1 MFALAGLIFGAG
13 LVLAV
18 KAGLPA
24 PPSLPGA
31 LAQLSVEPTLVAVT
45 PATSASTTRD
55 RWSRLPVGLA
65 QVLDR
70 HVGVSDA
77 DLTILRTTRAE
88 LVSRKVTLALA
99 GFTAPALAGLVLLEV
114 GIPIVFPAALGLGIG
129 ALLWVLPSQDA
140 RERARTARLEFRSN
154 LEVFLTLVAGERFSR
169 GSVPQNLEESSAV
182 SGSHPF
188 TMLRTVIRRS
198 AWAGT
203 LIWDDLQALG
213 EELAVPELG
222 KLADIAR
229 NAGKGAAVY
238 DTLLATAD
246 NLRATD
252 LTDRRSEAN
261 VVSQRMS
268 RPLSLLVTGLTLF
281 VLIPFLARL
290 LGG

>member
-18 KAGLPA
+18 TAGLPA

-31 LAQLSVEPTLVAVT
+31 LAQLSVEPTLVTVT
-45 PATSASTTRD
+45 PATSTRD

-77 DLTILRTTRAE
+77 DLKILRTTRAE

-182 SGSHPF
+182 SGSYPF

-246 NLRATD
+246 NLRAAD

>member
-18 KAGLPA
+18 TAGLPA
-24 PPSLPGA
+24 PPSLSGA
-31 LAQLSVEPTLVAVT
+31 LAQLSVEPTLVTVT
-45 PATSASTTRD
+45 PATSTRD
-55 RWSRLPVGLA
+55 GWSRLPVGLA

-77 DLTILRTTRAE
+77 DLKILRTTRAE

-182 SGSHPF
+182 SGSYPF

-246 NLRATD
+246 NLRAAD

>member
-24 PPSLPGA
+24 PPSLSGA
-31 LAQLSVEPTLVAVT
+31 LAQLSVEPTLVTVT
-45 PATSASTTRD
+45 PATSTRD

-77 DLTILRTTRAE
+77 DLKILRTTRAE

-182 SGSHPF
+182 SGSYPF

-246 NLRATD
+246 NLRAAD